1 MLVPSTAGEKQAGN
15 FGSTCKFRDRSRSS
29 AVVLGNDT
37 TQSEI
42 AVNSHASELRRL
54 VGIATPG
61 ICMT

>member
-42 AVNSHASELRRL
+42 AVNSHASGLLPNSMKLLLLES
-54 VGIATPG
+54 A
-61 ICMT
+61 

>member
-15 FGSTCKFRDRSRSS
+15 FGSTCKFRDGSRSS

-42 AVNSHASELRRL
+42 AVNSHASGLLPNSVKLLLLES
-54 VGIATPG
+54 A
-61 ICMT
+61 